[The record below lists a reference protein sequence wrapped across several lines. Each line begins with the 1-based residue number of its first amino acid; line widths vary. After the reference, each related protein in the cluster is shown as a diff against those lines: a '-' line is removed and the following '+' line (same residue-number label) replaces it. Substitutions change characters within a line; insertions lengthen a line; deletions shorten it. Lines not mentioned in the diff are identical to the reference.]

1 MWRRIAFLGFSD
13 LGFMLRHRETL
24 MWMFVMPV
32 LFMGVIGA
40 MMGAGG
46 VPTKPVLAVLDQ
58 DRSALSR
65 TLMQHLGDLGYEVRT
80 AETPEALAS
89 FRRQLTVASGF
100 GRGVMAGTK
109 QTLQFKRAGEMDLDA
124 RLDQVRLNRAMF
136 RTLGDVI
143 ATASVRTDTTALGEA
158 ELEAALAALRAKPP
172 VIDVEIAAAGRSR
185 IVPSGFQQSVPGTMI
200 QFILMVLLTTGGT
213 FLVVDRELGLLR
225 RLAASPY
232 SRTEIVLGKVLA
244 RFATGITQA
253 AFAMLAGTVLFRVD
267 WGNHLMGV
275 LLVLCLFVFSG
286 STLSVLVGSL
296 ARSRGQAVGL
306 GVLVGNVLS
315 ALGGCWWPIEIVAPI
330 MQKLAW
336 CLPTGWA
343 MYALHRLI
351 SFGDGIAAT
360 LPSLL
365 LLFLSGVVFLLLG
378 ARAFRYQ

>member
-1 MWRRIAFLGFSD
+1 
-13 LGFMLRHRETL
+13 
-24 MWMFVMPV
+24 
-32 LFMGVIGA
+32 
-40 MMGAGG
+40 
-46 VPTKPVLAVLDQ
+46 
-58 DRSALSR
+58 
-65 TLMQHLGDLGYEVRT
+65 
-80 AETPEALAS
+80 
-89 FRRQLTVASGF
+89 
-100 GRGVMAGTK
+100 
-109 QTLQFKRAGEMDLDA
+109 
-124 RLDQVRLNRAMF
+124 
-136 RTLGDVI
+136 
-143 ATASVRTDTTALGEA
+143 
-158 ELEAALAALRAKPP
+158 
-172 VIDVEIAAAGRSR
+172 
-185 IVPSGFQQSVPGTMI
+185 
-200 QFILMVLLTTGGT
+200 MVLLTTGGT

-232 SRTEIVLGKVLA
+232 SKTEIVLGKVLA

-306 GVLVGNVLS
+306 GVLLGNVLS

-351 SFGDGIAAT
+351 SFGDGIGATAVVASAISIGGRLSTSSAGVSLSVNAA
-360 LPSLL
+360 SVRHR
-365 LLFLSGVVFLLLG
+365 SRQLG
-378 ARAFRYQ
+378 APRRDGDLGRHSYR